1 MARSRHPHE
10 ASLTDQRER
19 LQAALAGRYTI
30 ERELGH
36 GGMAVVHL
44 AVDLRHGR
52 RVALK
57 VLRPELAA
65 ELGAERFLREIRI
78 AAGLQHPGVLPL
90 YDSGD
95 AGGILYYV
103 MPYVEGESLRDR
115 LTREGALPLADALAI
130 AGEVADALGYAHAHE
145 VVHRDVKPENIL
157 LSGGHALVADFGI
170 ARAIGAAG
178 GDQLTETGIA
188 VGTPAYMSPEQ
199 ASAERPMDGR
209 TDIYALGCVLYE
221 MLAGEPPFSGPTA
234 QAVLARH
241 TLDPVPPLRTV
252 RPDLPAHVERAT
264 LRALAKTPGDRFPT
278 AAAFRDALVSTPT
291 AGWHARL
298 PLVALLA
305 ALAVGVAAY
314 LALRP
319 SPSAVP
325 ARSVA
330 ILPFRNLSPDPSDE
344 YFSDGMSEELTT
356 ALGKVEGLRVAAP
369 TSAGAFRNA
378 NVTARQIGRTL
389 GVATLLEG
397 TVRRAGGRLRVAAHL
412 INAESG
418 YDLWS
423 DEYERDVRDVFAVQD
438 EITRAIVGALRVKL
452 AAGGTGPLARH
463 ATASPEAHDL
473 YLHGRFFYEKR
484 SEDGLRRALGYFRQA
499 IAQDSEY
506 ALAYSGLAD
515 TYSFLSAFGF
525 GAPHEL
531 FPQAKAAALRALQL
545 DSTLPEAH
553 TSLGF
558 TQLFYDWDWPAAD
571 REFRRAL
578 AFDSTFTP
586 AILYHGWY
594 NVAAG
599 RLDDAIRD
607 LERARSI
614 DPLSLIL
621 NTRLAT
627 MLHWARRYD
636 AAVAQLHRTLAI
648 DSSYD
653 LAHAQLARTYVQMR
667 RCADAAAELRGR
679 AAVFAAYYE
688 AAIVGYSA
696 AVCGRTAEARRI
708 LDAMLSRTG
717 RGVYVSPEAIAIV
730 YAALGDKEHAFAWL
744 ERALDDR
751 TWSLYLLRVE
761 PMLDGLRADPRF
773 DGLIRRVGL
782 P

>member
-1 MARSRHPHE
+1 
-10 ASLTDQRER
+10 
-19 LQAALAGRYTI
+19 
-30 ERELGH
+30 
-36 GGMAVVHL
+36 MAVVHL

-52 RVALK
+52 RVSLK

-65 ELGAERFLREIRI
+65 ALGAERSLREIRI
-78 AAGLQHPGVLPL
+78 AAGLQHPNILPL

-115 LTREGALPLADALAI
+115 LTREGPLPLADAVAI
-130 AGEVADALGYAHAHE
+130 AGEAADALGYAHGHD

-188 VGTPAYMSPEQ
+188 LGTPAYMSPEQ
-199 ASAERPMDGR
+199 ALAERPLDGR
-209 TDIYALGCVLYE
+209 ADIYALGCVLYE
-221 MLAGEPPFSGPTA
+221 MLAGEPPFSGSSA

-252 RPDLPAHVERAT
+252 RPDLPVHVERAT
-264 LRALAKTPGDRFPT
+264 LRALAKTPADRFPT
-278 AAAFRDALVSTPT
+278 AAAFRGALVAAQTSGGRPRM
-291 AGWHARL
+291 RL
-298 PLVALLA
+298 VGLGLVALLV
-305 ALAVGVAAY
+305 LGGAAY
-314 LALRP
+314 LALRA
-319 SPSAVP
+319 SASAVP

-330 ILPFRNLSPDPSDE
+330 VLPFRNLSPDPSDE
-344 YFSDGMSEELTT
+344 YFSTGMSEELTT

-369 TSAGAFRNA
+369 TSAAAFRNA
-378 NVTARQIGRTL
+378 TVTARQIGRTL

-397 TVRRAGGRLRVAAHL
+397 TVRRAGGRLRVGAHL
-412 INAESG
+412 INADSG

-452 AAGGTGPLARH
+452 AAAASLARH

-484 SEDGLRRALGYFRQA
+484 KEDGLRKALVYFRQA
-499 IAQDSEY
+499 IAQDSGY
-506 ALAYSGLAD
+506 ALAYTGLAD
-515 TYSFLSAFGF
+515 TYSFLSTFGF
-525 GAPHEL
+525 GAPRDL

-545 DSTLPEAH
+545 DSMLPEAH

-558 TQLFYDWDWPAAD
+558 INLFYDWDWPAAD
-571 REFRRAL
+571 RELRRAL
-578 AFDSTFTP
+578 ALDSTYTP
-586 AILYHGWY
+586 ALLYHGWY
-594 NVAAG
+594 NVAVG
-599 RLDDAIRD
+599 RLDAAVQD

-627 MLHWARRYD
+627 MLHWTRRYE
-636 AAVAQLHRTLAI
+636 AAVAQLRRTLAI

-653 LAHAQLARTYVQMR
+653 LAHAQLAREYVPMG
-667 RCADAAAELRGR
+667 RCEDAAAELRGR
-679 AAVFAAYYE
+679 SAVFAPYYE
-688 AAIVGYSA
+688 VSVVGYAA
-696 AVCGRTAEARRI
+696 AVCGRTAEARQL
-708 LDAMLSRTG
+708 LDAMLGRSG

-730 YAALGDKEHAFAWL
+730 YAGLGDKEQAFAWL
-744 ERALDDR
+744 ERAFDDR

-773 DGLIRRVGL
+773 ERLAQRVGL